1 MAGKEFPLSIII
13 RTVDRSTAALRA
25 IGKKFDGLGKKMES
39 VGKKAAKIGKSLTR
53 SLTLPIVAVGA
64 ASVKAFADFEQGMA
78 SVSTLVD
85 TSTESMD
92 MMGKKVLEIGRRTPV
107 ALDKLTGAL
116 FDIRSAGIPAADAMN
131 VLERSAKLGVAGLGT
146 TAQAARLVAGAINA
160 WGLEGEAAN
169 RIYNTVF
176 QTTKNGITTIEGL
189 EKGFGAVAGKMAAAG
204 IEVDDYFASV
214 AALTTTT
221 LKAAGAHTQMR
232 AAVDGLQ
239 ASNKRTSKI
248 WRKLGVKDF
257 NELLKKSGGVT
268 EAFRAVARAAG
279 DQSGALKKLI
289 GSSEGEAAVIAL
301 ISKQGDKQLATLKD
315 MRKETEGL
323 TDDQIAF
330 NKQNKTSAAQ
340 WQRTKNS
347 LTSAAI
353 SMGTLLAPALTK
365 VAEKIQSA
373 AKWFD
378 DLDDSTKSTIAK
390 IAGVTAVVGPMLIA
404 LGKVAPG
411 VGIIISALA
420 KLAVIAKAHPMFA
433 LAAAIGAV
441 AAFTQSSAFKDFGKI
456 EHKATGAAAEAEL
469 ELIESGENR
478 RAKAKRALA
487 KLSEPIV
494 DEELRPLGVPR
505 AAVPALP
512 APKKDPTIF
521 DQLGSAGLQSALG
534 PPALYKGPT
543 AAQWG
548 AGAQSAQ
555 ATGGTS
561 KIEID
566 IRSDSQNVTVKTVS
580 DEREIDVN
588 VGNQM
593 VGEL

>member
-13 RTVDRSTAALRA
+13 KTIDRSTAAIRA

-39 VGKKAAKIGKSLTR
+39 VGKKAGKIGKSLTKN
-53 SLTLPIVAVGA
+53 LTLPIVAVGV
-64 ASVKAFADFEQGMA
+64 ASVRAFSEFEKGMA

-85 TSTESMD
+85 TNVESMD
-92 MMGKKVLEIGRRTPV
+92 EMGKKVQEIGRRTPV
-107 ALDKLTGAL
+107 ALDKLTSAL

-131 VLERSAKLGVAGLGT
+131 VLERSAQLGVAGLGD

-160 WGLEGEAAN
+160 WGLEGEAAD

-189 EKGFGAVAGKMAAAG
+189 EQGFGAVAGKMAAAG
-204 IEVDDYFASV
+204 IEVDDYFASI

-221 LKAAGAHTQMR
+221 LKASGAHTQMR

-268 EAFRAVARAAG
+268 EAFRAVAGAAG

-289 GSSEGEAAVIAL
+289 GSSEGEAAVMAL
-301 ISKQGDKQLATLKD
+301 ISKQGDKQLSTLKD
-315 MRKETEGL
+315 MRKETVGL

-340 WQRTKNS
+340 WQKTKNS
-347 LTSAAI
+347 LASAAI

-365 VAEKIQSA
+365 VADKIQSV
-373 AKWFD
+373 AKWFEN
-378 DLDDSTKSTIAK
+378 LDDSTKSTIAK
-390 IAGVTAVVGPMLIA
+390 IAGVTAVVGPMLIV

-411 VGIIISALA
+411 VGLIITALA
-420 KLAVIAKAHPMFA
+420 KLAVIAKAHPVFA
-433 LAAAIGAV
+433 LLAALTAV
-441 AAFTQSSAFKDFGKI
+441 AGFVKSLDVKI
-456 EHKATGAAAEAEL
+456 KHNVTEAGQD
-469 ELIESGENR
+469 LIDSGDRR
-478 RAKAKRALA
+478 RAREKADA
-487 KLSEPIV
+487 KSADAKFER
-494 DEELRPLGVPR
+494 E
-505 AAVPALP
+505 
-512 APKKDPTIF
+512 F
-521 DQLGSAGLQSALG
+521 DQELGSTQRNRSALG

-548 AGAQSAQ
+548 TGAQAAQ
-555 ATGGTS
+555 SGGVS

-580 DEREIDVN
+580 DEREIDVTT
-588 VGNQM
+588 GNQLL
-593 VGEL
+593 GEI